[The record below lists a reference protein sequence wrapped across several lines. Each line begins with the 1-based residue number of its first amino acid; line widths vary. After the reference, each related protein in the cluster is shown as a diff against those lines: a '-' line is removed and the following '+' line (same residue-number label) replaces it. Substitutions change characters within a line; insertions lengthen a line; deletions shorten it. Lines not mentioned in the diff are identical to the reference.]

1 MKKSLVALAY
11 LLRRPKYRGRK
22 NHNLPIKFDRE
33 ENPLRGVFFIDT
45 LTMFLYTWDNR
56 KEDMSKYN
64 GLWFF
69 YDDDISI
76 YWNRSHTFNVWNNGK
91 EVNCFTVMETM
102 TPKQAEQNA
111 DEWLADVL
119 QEEKLRHADVFI
131 EF

>member
-1 MKKSLVALAY
+1 MS
-11 LLRRPKYRGRK
+11 
-22 NHNLPIKFDRE
+22 NKFYQGW
-33 ENPLRGVFFIDT
+33 L
-45 LTMFLYTWDNR
+45 
-56 KEDMSKYN
+56 

-76 YWNRSHTFNVWNNGK
+76 HWDRKNEFDVYQKHEKKNS
-91 EVNCFTVMETM
+91 FTVVGTM
-102 TPKQAEQNA
+102 TPKQAEEQA

>member
-1 MKKSLVALAY
+1 
-11 LLRRPKYRGRK
+11 
-22 NHNLPIKFDRE
+22 
-33 ENPLRGVFFIDT
+33 
-45 LTMFLYTWDNR
+45 MFLYTWDNR

-76 YWNRSHTFNVWNNGK
+76 HWDRKNEFDVYQKHEKKNS
-91 EVNCFTVMETM
+91 FTVVGTM

-119 QEEKLRHADVFI
+119 QEEKLRHADI
-131 EF
+131 N

>member
-1 MKKSLVALAY
+1 MRENLVALVFS
-11 LLRRPKYRGRK
+11 LRRPKYRGRK
-22 NHNLPIKFDRE
+22 NNNLPIKFDRE

-119 QEEKLRHADVFI
+119 QEEKLRHADAF
-131 EF
+131 

>member
-1 MKKSLVALAY
+1 
-11 LLRRPKYRGRK
+11 
-22 NHNLPIKFDRE
+22 
-33 ENPLRGVFFIDT
+33 
-45 LTMFLYTWDNR
+45 MFLYTWDNR

>member
-11 LLRRPKYRGRK
+11 SLRQPKYRGRK

-119 QEEKLRHADVFI
+119 QEEKLRHADAF
-131 EF
+131 

>member
-1 MKKSLVALAY
+1 
-11 LLRRPKYRGRK
+11 
-22 NHNLPIKFDRE
+22 
-33 ENPLRGVFFIDT
+33 
-45 LTMFLYTWDNR
+45 MFLYTWDNR
-56 KEDMSKYN
+56 KEDMSITTSKDN

-119 QEEKLRHADVFI
+119 QEEKLRHADAF
-131 EF
+131 

>member
-1 MKKSLVALAY
+1 MRLGGDMVNN
-11 LLRRPKYRGRK
+11 KYR
-22 NHNLPIKFDRE
+22 
-33 ENPLRGVFFIDT
+33 
-45 LTMFLYTWDNR
+45 
-56 KEDMSKYN
+56 

-76 YWNRSHTFNVWNNGK
+76 YWNRKNEFDVYQKHEKINS
-91 EVNCFTVMETM
+91 FTVEETM
-102 TPKQAEQNA
+102 TPKQAEENA

>member
-1 MKKSLVALAY
+1 MTLNWIFNHPIATGKARKIGIEPKVILA
-11 LLRRPKYRGRK
+11 GRK
-22 NHNLPIKFDRE
+22 INDE
-33 ENPLRGVFFIDT
+33 
-45 LTMFLYTWDNR
+45 
-56 KEDMSKYN
+56 MSKYI

-91 EVNCFTVMETM
+91 EVNCFTVMESM

-119 QEEKLRHADVFI
+119 QEEKLRHADAF
-131 EF
+131 